1 MSSGSIPQIDA
12 GISGARRARLGFW
25 FGVLAVALFALT
37 LPMSKLAVGSGAA
50 PQLSPTFVTAGRAAA
65 AALLSIAWLI
75 AVRAPLPKPHHW
87 RALAISA
94 LGTVG
99 GFPFFLNLAL
109 RDVEAIHAAVIT
121 GVLPLA
127 TAAIA
132 SITMR
137 SRASWTFWSL
147 AAMGCGLVLTFAALK
162 GEGRLVPADGLLL
175 LAVLS
180 ASIGYVAGAKVSMD
194 LPGEQTICWVLVLAL
209 PVTAP
214 IALFALPDHPI
225 APSAWVG
232 FAYVTLFSMWV
243 GFFFWYRGLAMGGV
257 MRVSQTQ
264 LLQPFFAL
272 LFSVPITGE
281 RLDLTTVAF
290 ASAIVLVVFASKR
303 TAAR

>member
-1 MSSGSIPQIDA
+1 
-12 GISGARRARLGFW
+12 
-25 FGVLAVALFALT
+25 
-37 LPMSKLAVGSGAA
+37 
-50 PQLSPTFVTAGRAAA
+50 
-65 AALLSIAWLI
+65 
-75 AVRAPLPKPHHW
+75 
-87 RALAISA
+87 
-94 LGTVG
+94 
-99 GFPFFLNLAL
+99 
-109 RDVEAIHAAVIT
+109 
-121 GVLPLA
+121 
-127 TAAIA
+127 
-132 SITMR
+132 
-137 SRASWTFWSL
+137 
-147 AAMGCGLVLTFAALK
+147 
-162 GEGRLVPADGLLL
+162 
-175 LAVLS
+175 
-180 ASIGYVAGAKVSMD
+180 MD